1 MRYYLLFLLFFPF
14 ALWGQDTSQT
24 KAKDTLKVK
33 YLLSSDLS
41 VTAGNLKSFTTV
53 NKGQLDLEKRV
64 WGLNTTALFRY
75 GTLEDEINSRE
86 FNVSAAAS
94 LFPKNRVYGFIN
106 GGYEFSFLRGFDN
119 RAFGGAGISFRV
131 FRQENNKLE
140 TFFNALY
147 EFTEFNAPIVVDGD
161 TSNTLSTARGVLGW
175 TGTHKVFSKKL
186 IITHAGKFQQS
197 LQNLDNYRFEGNV
210 NLTLPIFSVLSVK
223 TGVQYTYENIVLDD
237 RQNSDFI
244 WTFGVVL
251 TNI

>member
-1 MRYYLLFLLFFPF
+1 MRYSLLLFLWAPLVLF
-14 ALWGQDTSQT
+14 GQDSTQT
-24 KAKDTLKVK
+24 KTKDTLKVK
-33 YLLSSDLS
+33 YLVSSDLS
-41 VTAGNLKSFTTV
+41 VTAGNLNSFTTV

-86 FNVSAAAS
+86 FNVTAAAS

-106 GGYEFSFLRGFDN
+106 GGYEFSFLRGFNN

-147 EFTEFNAPIVVDGD
+147 EFTEFNAPIAVDGD

-175 TGTHKVFSKKL
+175 TGTHKVFAQKL

-223 TGVQYTYENIVLDD
+223 TGVQYTYENIVLDG

-244 WTFGVVL
+244 WTFGIVL

>member
-1 MRYYLLFLLFFPF
+1 MRYSLLSLLLVPF
-14 ALWGQDTSQT
+14 TLFGQDSTQT

-33 YLLSSDLS
+33 YLVSSDVS
-41 VTAGNLKSFTTV
+41 VTAGNLNSFTTV

-64 WGLNTTALFRY
+64 WGINSTALFRY
-75 GTLEDEINSRE
+75 GTLDDKINSRE
-86 FNVSAAAS
+86 FNVTTAAS

-106 GGYEFSFLRGFDN
+106 GGYEFSFLRGFNN

-131 FRQENNKLE
+131 FRKTNNKLE
-140 TFFNALY
+140 TFFNTLY
-147 EFTEFNAPIVVDGD
+147 EFTEFNEPIVVDGD
-161 TSNTLSTARGVLGW
+161 SSMTLSTARGVLGW
-175 TGTHKVFSKKL
+175 TGTHKVFSQKL

-223 TGVQYTYENIVLDD
+223 TGVQYTYENIVLDG

-244 WTFGVVL
+244 WTFGIVL